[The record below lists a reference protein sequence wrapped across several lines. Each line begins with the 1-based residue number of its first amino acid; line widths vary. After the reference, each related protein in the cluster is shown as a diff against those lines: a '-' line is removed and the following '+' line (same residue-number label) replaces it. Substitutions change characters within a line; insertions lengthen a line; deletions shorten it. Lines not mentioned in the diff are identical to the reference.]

1 MTSVDEPGTG
11 AYTLIEGSQPPPAF
25 SGPGHA
31 MVEYA
36 VLLAQNATD
45 VMSLAGNNLLS
56 WASEF
61 TWARA
66 GIVALAL
73 LSIHMGISVFKQR

>member
-1 MTSVDEPGTG
+1 
-11 AYTLIEGSQPPPAF
+11 
-25 SGPGHA
+25 

-36 VLLAQNATD
+36 VLLAQNASD
-45 VMSLAGNNLLS
+45 VMSMAGNNVLS
-56 WASEF
+56 LASEF

-73 LSIHMGISVFKQR
+73 LSLHMGISVFKRR

>member
-1 MTSVDEPGTG
+1 
-11 AYTLIEGSQPPPAF
+11 
-25 SGPGHA
+25 

-36 VLLAQNATD
+36 VLLAQNATH
-45 VMSLAGNNLLS
+45 VMSMAGNNVLAL
-56 WASEF
+56 ASEF

-73 LSIHMGISVFKQR
+73 LSLHMGISVFKRR

>member
-1 MTSVDEPGTG
+1 MTSVDEPGTWG
-11 AYTLIEGSQPPPAF
+11 YTLIEAANLLPSSPA
-25 SGPGHA
+25 PA
-31 MVEYA
+31 TPMVEYA

-45 VMSLAGNNLLS
+45 VMSMAGNNVLAL
-56 WASEF
+56 ASEF

-73 LSIHMGISVFKQR
+73 LSLHMGISVFKRR